1 MGVAKAKKMPKKTL
15 TQKINRYGPTKE
27 NTLLKIED
35 LNKGLDWVDDIAGQ
49 SYTAFTYFR
58 ESMESTDQ
66 ELFNAVVTPYNL
78 TDEQEKK
85 EIVRHYRALL
95 RTLREK
101 LKKGDRELLRTA
113 FEMAADAHKT
123 MRRKS
128 GEPYILH
135 PIAVAMI
142 AADEIGLGVRSTI
155 CALLHDTVEDTD
167 ITLEDIKR
175 EFGNEIAKIVD
186 GLTKI
191 ATVMDTNSSQQ
202 AENFKKILLTLTDD
216 PRVILIKLADRLH
229 NMRTMDS
236 MKQEKQLKIASETI
250 WVYAPL
256 AHRMGLYNIKTE
268 LEDLSMKYLEPDKY
282 HEIARKLADTKRERT
297 KYINEFIKPLKEK
310 LSHSGL
316 QFDMYGRPKSIHS
329 IWNKIKKKGVS
340 FEEVYDLFAIRIILD
355 VPLEKEKEE
364 CWKVYSMVT
373 DEYLPSPER
382 LRDWL
387 SNPKSNGYEA
397 LHTTVMGPQ
406 GKWVEVQ
413 IRSKRMNEI
422 AEKGLAAHFKY
433 KEGTQSEDRFD
444 KWFIQIREALG
455 NQEEESIDFLQDFK
469 TSFLAEEIYVYTPKG
484 EVKMLPVNSSALDF
498 AFYIHTAIG
507 SKCIGA
513 KVNHKLV
520 PISHKLR
527 SGDQIEIITS
537 NKQKP
542 SEDWLNNVVTAKA
555 KNSIKD
561 ALREEKKIISEEG
574 KYTAQRKLEGIG
586 AAYNPYNLDQLVN
599 FYKLPSQLDLLY
611 KIATKSIDLKELK
624 TFQVIGDKI
633 EAPKPVV
640 VAPDPNAE
648 VNTYKPLPKKGDSEL
663 IIFGESSDK
672 IKYNLAKCCNPIPG
686 DDVFGFVSTG
696 KGLII
701 HRTSCPNA
709 TQLLA
714 NYGHRVV
721 KTKWAKNKEI
731 SFLTGLRI
739 IGLDDVG
746 VVNKITTIIS
756 GDLKIN
762 IAALTIESKDGMF
775 EGTIKV
781 FVHDKDEL
789 EELVSRIQSLHGIQK
804 VIRFDTELV

>member
-1 MGVAKAKKMPKKTL
+1 M
-15 TQKINRYGPTKE
+15 
-27 NTLLKIED
+27 
-35 LNKGLDWVDDIAGQ
+35 DI
-49 SYTAFTYFR
+49 
-58 ESMESTDQ
+58 Q
-66 ELFNAVVTPYNL
+66 EEHIIPNVVSQYNL
-78 TDEQEKK
+78 DEEQEKK
-85 EIVRHYRALL
+85 EIVRKYRALL
-95 RTLREK
+95 RALRPK
-101 LKKGDRELLRTA
+101 IKKGDKELLRTA
-113 FEMAADAHKT
+113 FEMATNAHKT
-123 MRRKS
+123 MRRKT
-128 GEPYILH
+128 GEPYIFH
-135 PIAVAMI
+135 PISVAMI
-142 AADEIGLGVRSTI
+142 CVDEIGLGVRSTI

-167 ITLEDIKR
+167 ITLEDIKD

-191 ATVMDTNSSQQ
+191 SSVMDTNSSQQ

-229 NMRTMDS
+229 NMRTLDA
-236 MKQEKQLKIASETI
+236 MKQEKQLKISSETI

-256 AHRMGLYNIKTE
+256 AHRMGLYNMKTE
-268 LEDLSMKYLEPDKY
+268 LEDLSMKYLEADTYK
-282 HEIARKLADTKRERT
+282 EIAKKLAETKRERT
-297 KYINEFIKPLKEK
+297 KYINEFVRPLKDK
-310 LSHSGL
+310 LTSEGF
-316 QFDMYGRPKSIHS
+316 QFEIYGRPKSIHS

-340 FEEVYDLFAIRIILD
+340 FEEVYDLFAIRILLD
-355 VPLEKEKEE
+355 SPVEKEKEE
-364 CWKVYSMVT
+364 CWKVYSLIT

-413 IRSKRMNEI
+413 IRTKRMNEI

-433 KEGTQSEDRFD
+433 KEGSQNEDRFD

-455 NQEEESIDFLQDFK
+455 SQDEAGIDFLQDFK

-484 EVKMLPVNSSALDF
+484 EVKMLPTNSSALDF

-527 SGDQIEIITS
+527 SGDQIEIVTS

-542 SEDWLNNVVTAKA
+542 SEDWLNSVVTAKA

-561 ALREEKKIISEEG
+561 ALREEKKTIAEEG
-574 KYTAQRKLEGIG
+574 KYTIQRKLEGIG
-586 AAYNPYNLDQLVN
+586 AVYNTYNIDQVMN
-599 FYKLPSQLDLLY
+599 YYKLHSHLDLLY
-611 KIATKSIDLKELK
+611 RIATKNIDLKELK
-624 TFQVIGDKI
+624 LFQVLGDKI
-633 EAPKPVV
+633 EAPKPLVLPV
-640 VAPDPNAE
+640 EHPQDP
-648 VNTYKPLPKKGDSEL
+648 TLLKQIPKKDSEL
-663 IIFGESSDK
+663 IIFGESSDQ
-672 IKYNLAKCCNPIPG
+672 IKYTLAKCCNPIPG

-701 HRTSCPNA
+701 HRTTCPNA

-731 SFLTGLRI
+731 SFLTGLSI
-739 IGLDDVG
+739 IGMDDVG
-746 VVNKITTIIS
+746 VVNKITNIIS
-756 GDLKIN
+756 GELKIN
-762 IAALTIESKDGMF
+762 IAALTIESQEGLFK
-775 EGTIKV
+775 GTIKV

-789 EELVSRIQSLHGIQK
+789 EELVDRIKSLNGIQQ
-804 VIRFDTELV
+804 VNRFDTATV

>member
-1 MGVAKAKKMPKKTL
+1 MQQPEFVQEAPKAK
-15 TQKINRYGPTKE
+15 
-27 NTLLKIED
+27 
-35 LNKGLDWVDDIAGQ
+35 
-49 SYTAFTYFR
+49 
-58 ESMESTDQ
+58 
-66 ELFNAVVTPYNL
+66 YNL
-78 TDEQEKK
+78 SEEQEKR
-85 EIVRHYRALL
+85 EILRQYRALL
-95 RTLREK
+95 RSLRPK
-101 LKKGDRELLRTA
+101 LKKGDKELLRQS

-142 AADEIGLGVRSTI
+142 CVEEIGLGVRSTI
-155 CALLHDTVEDTD
+155 CSLLHDTVEDTD
-167 ITLEDIKR
+167 VTLEDIER
-175 EFGNEIAKIVD
+175 EFGSEIARIVD

-191 ATVMDTNSSQQ
+191 ANVIDTNSSQQ

-229 NMRTMDS
+229 NMRTLDS
-236 MKQEKQLKIASETI
+236 MKREKQLKIASETV

-268 LEDLSMKYLEPDKY
+268 MEDLAMKYMEPEAYK
-282 HEIARKLADTKRERT
+282 EIARKLSETKRERT
-297 KYINEFIKPLKEK
+297 RYINEFIRPIKEK
-310 LSHSGL
+310 LNAAGFSYEI
-316 QFDMYGRPKSIHS
+316 YGRPKSIHS
-329 IWNKIKKKGVS
+329 IWNKIKKKGVA
-340 FEEVYDLFAIRIILD
+340 FEEVYDLFAIRVILNSSQ
-355 VPLEKEKEE
+355 EKEKEE
-364 CWKVYSMVT
+364 CWKVYSMIT

-433 KEGTQSEDRFD
+433 KEGNNEEDRFD
-444 KWFIQIREALG
+444 KWFMQIREVL
-455 NQEEESIDFLQDFK
+455 STDTDSVDFLQDFK

-484 EVKMLPVNSSALDF
+484 DVKMLPVGSTALDF
-498 AFYIHTAIG
+498 AFSIHSAVG
-507 SKCIGA
+507 CKCIGA
-513 KVNHKLV
+513 KVHHKLV

-527 SGDQIEIITS
+527 SGDQVEIITS

-542 SEDWLNNVVTAKA
+542 SEDWLNIVVTAKA
-555 KNSIKD
+555 KAKIKD
-561 ALREEKKIISEEG
+561 ALREEKRKVAEDG
-574 KYTAQRKLEGIG
+574 KYTLQRKLESTG
-586 AAYNPYNLDQLVN
+586 AAFNQHNIDELVH
-599 FYKLPSQLDLLY
+599 FYKLPSQLDLFY
-611 KIATKSIDLKELK
+611 EVAVKKIELKELK
-624 TFQVIGDKI
+624 DFHVIGDRLEI
-633 EAPKPVV
+633 PKP
-640 VAPDPNAE
+640 
-648 VNTYKPLPKKGDSEL
+648 KPIIQEPHHEHTQKAGGKKESEL

-672 IKYNLAKCCNPIPG
+672 IMYSLAKCCNPIPG
-686 DDVFGFVSTG
+686 DDVFGFVSSG

-701 HRTSCPNA
+701 HRTNCPNA
-709 TQLLA
+709 AQLLA

-731 SFLTGLRI
+731 SFLTGLKI

-746 VVNKITTIIS
+746 VVHKITNVIS
-756 GDLKIN
+756 GELRIN
-762 IAALTIESKDGMF
+762 IAGLTIESREGIF

-781 FVHDKDEL
+781 FVHDKEEL
-789 EELVSRIQSLHGIQK
+789 EELVQRLKSLDGIQT
-804 VIRFDTELV
+804 VDRFDTDQPK

>member
-1 MGVAKAKKMPKKTL
+1 MEALPIPK
-15 TQKINRYGPTKE
+15 
-27 NTLLKIED
+27 NTAI
-35 LNKGLDWVDDIAGQ
+35 V
-49 SYTAFTYFR
+49 
-58 ESMESTDQ
+58 
-66 ELFNAVVTPYNL
+66 PHYNL
-78 TDEQEKK
+78 DEEQEKK

-95 RTLREK
+95 RALKEK
-101 LKKGDRELLRTA
+101 LKKGDKELLRTA
-113 FEMAADAHKT
+113 FEMAAEAHKS

-142 AADEIGLGVRSTI
+142 CVEEIGLGVRSTI

-167 ITLEDIKR
+167 IVLEDIKN
-175 EFGNEIAKIVD
+175 EFGNEIAKIID

-191 ATVMDTNSSQQ
+191 STVIDANSSQQ

-229 NMRTMDS
+229 NMRTLDA

-256 AHRMGLYNIKTE
+256 AHRMGLYNLKTE
-268 LEDLSMKYLEPDKY
+268 LEDLSMKYMEPAIYK
-282 HEIARKLADTKRERT
+282 EIAKKLSETKRERT
-297 KYINEFIKPLKEK
+297 KYINEFIRPIKEK
-310 LSHSGL
+310 LSAAS
-316 QFDMYGRPKSIHS
+316 FDFEIQGRPKSIHS
-329 IWNKIKKKGVS
+329 IWNKIKKKEIS
-340 FEEVYDLFAIRIILD
+340 FEEVYDLFAIRIILNS
-355 VPLEKEKEE
+355 PLEKEKED
-364 CWKVYSMVT
+364 CWKVYSMIT
-373 DEYLPSPER
+373 DEYSPSPER

-397 LHTTVMGPQ
+397 LHTTVMGPH

-413 IRSKRMNEI
+413 IRTKRMNEI

-433 KEGTQSEDRFD
+433 KEEAQSEDRFD
-444 KWFIQIREALG
+444 QWFVQIREALV
-455 NQEEESIDFLQDFK
+455 NQQEEGIDFLQDFK

-484 EVKMLPVNSSALDF
+484 DVKMLPINSSALDF
-498 AFYIHTAIG
+498 AYYIHTAIG

-537 NKQKP
+537 KKQKP
-542 SEDWLNNVVTAKA
+542 SEDWLSSVVTAKA

-561 ALREEKKIISEEG
+561 ALREEKKNVAEEG
-574 KYTAQRKLEGIG
+574 KYILQRKLEGMG
-586 AAYNPYNLDQLVN
+586 AVFSPYNIDQLM
-599 FYKLPSQLDLLY
+599 FYYKLTSQIDLLY

-624 TFQVIGDKI
+624 LFQVMGDKI
-633 EAPKPVV
+633 EAPKQ
-640 VAPDPNAE
+640 
-648 VNTYKPLPKKGDSEL
+648 VNQSPETNQETGVQKTASKKDTEL

-672 IKYNLAKCCNPIPG
+672 IKYTLGKCCNPIPG
-686 DDVFGFVSTG
+686 DDVFGFVSTA

-701 HRTSCPNA
+701 HRNNCPNA
-709 TQLLA
+709 PQLLA
-714 NYGHRVV
+714 SYGHRVV

-731 SFLTGLRI
+731 SFLTGLSI

-746 VVNKITTIIS
+746 VVNKITNIIS
-756 GDLKIN
+756 GELKIN
-762 IAALTIESKDGMF
+762 IAALTIESTEGLFK
-775 EGTIKV
+775 GTIKV
-781 FVHDKDEL
+781 YVHDKDEL
-789 EELVSRIQSLHGIQK
+789 EELVYRIKSLSGIQK
-804 VIRFDTELV
+804 VMRFDTETV